1 MRGKNNTG
9 IGLWTQY
16 ELAER
21 SFFFPIGKEG
31 KGKMAYL
38 EKVARE

>member
-21 SFFFPIGKEG
+21 TFFSNRERGERKNGLFGKSG
-31 KGKMAYL
+31 
-38 EKVARE
+38 

>member
-21 SFFFPIGKEG
+21 SFFFSNRERGERKNGLFGKSG
-31 KGKMAYL
+31 
-38 EKVARE
+38 